1 MANRNSERER
11 FKYGICLNE
20 DCPKCKSKE
29 VQKISMRKDL
39 VCEDCGKELRECP
52 PPKKLNPKP
61 YIILAAIIL
70 VIVGIICGIVLGVKS
85 SRQKAERQR
94 LEAIEQARMDS
105 IAKVEADSIA
115 AVKLAEEQAA
125 EAERLAA
132 IEQKRLDS
140 IAKVEADSLAAIQL
154 AEAEAAEAARLAAEA
169 ARLAD
174 EQTKSAKKQSVAS
187 GSVDYG
193 KWSGAW
199 KNGKP
204 NGTGTMRYTK
214 DHLIDTRDPQ
224 KRMAVKGDYIIGEFA
239 NGRLVQGVW
248 YDSANN
254 VKGSIIIGM

>member
-1 MANRNSERER
+1 MAKVKGVCRNYDNCDMAAD
-11 FKYGICLNE
+11 KVIQ
-20 DCPKCKSKE
+20 E
-29 VQKISMRKDL
+29 VEKANF
-39 VCEDCGKELRECP
+39 VCEECGKPLYP
-52 PPKKLNPKP
+52 VADKGKTTNPNQKRW
-61 YIILAAIIL
+61 IILTSLIIGVLL
-70 VIVGIICGIVLGVKS
+70 VIGGIICGIVLGVKS